1 MSIKLIAIDI
11 DGTLINDQLEITEK
25 TKETLQKA
33 TAQGI
38 KVVLCT
44 GRPMTGVH
52 KYLDQLGINNL
63 ADQYVISFN
72 GALAQTTSGQVISQ
86 FTLPFEKLVDLSAVA
101 LKADVHLL
109 AETADAMYVLN
120 QDISSYAVYESSL
133 VSLPITYKSI
143 DQLNTIK
150 NDLVISKL
158 MITDEPAAIDG
169 FSAKLTAP
177 IKRAF
182 NIVRSEPYYLE
193 FVNPSASKGAALAS
207 LGQELGVARTEMM
220 AIGNAQNDES
230 MITYAGIGVAMSNSI
245 PSTIQLADEL
255 VADNNHDGVAEA
267 VEKFALASTT
277 TD

>member
-120 QDISSYAVYESSL
+120 QDISSYTVYESSL

-267 VEKFALASTT
+267 VEKFALA
-277 TD
+277 

>member
-63 ADQYVISFN
+63 SDQYVISFN

-267 VEKFALASTT
+267 VEKFALA
-277 TD
+277 

>member
-86 FTLPFEKLVDLSAVA
+86 FTLPFE
-101 LKADVHLL
+101 
-109 AETADAMYVLN
+109 N
-120 QDISSYAVYESSL
+120 SSTSPP
-133 VSLPITYKSI
+133 LP
-143 DQLNTIK
+143 
-150 NDLVISKL
+150 SK
-158 MITDEPAAIDG
+158 
-169 FSAKLTAP
+169 
-177 IKRAF
+177 
-182 NIVRSEPYYLE
+182 
-193 FVNPSASKGAALAS
+193 
-207 LGQELGVARTEMM
+207 RT
-220 AIGNAQNDES
+220 S
-230 MITYAGIGVAMSNSI
+230 TSWPKPPTRCMS
-245 PSTIQLADEL
+245 
-255 VADNNHDGVAEA
+255 
-267 VEKFALASTT
+267 
-277 TD
+277 

>member
-25 TKETLQKA
+25 TKLALQKA

-72 GALAQTTSGQVISQ
+72 GALAQTTSGQVISE

-150 NDLVISKL
+150 NNLVISKL
-158 MITDEPAAIDG
+158 MITDEPAAIDD

-267 VEKFALASTT
+267 VEKFALA
-277 TD
+277 

>member
-86 FTLPFEKLVDLSAVA
+86 FTLPFEKLVDLSAIA

>member
-86 FTLPFEKLVDLSAVA
+86 FTLPFEKLVDLSAIA

-150 NDLVISKL
+150 NNLVISKL
-158 MITDEPAAIDG
+158 MITDEPAAIDD

-267 VEKFALASTT
+267 VEKFALA
-277 TD
+277 